1 VRELYGKGGAKA
13 PPVAVTMPPSARS
26 LFVPSFDGLTPAIV
40 AIVNS
45 QRVSVVPTW
54 RHRTDS
60 RVLFTPPKLNRGE
73 PVLTI
78 LLIVVLILMLGGG
91 GYYGYSSYGGRGLG
105 SVLGLVL
112 VIVLVVWLVGGLP
125 IHS

>member
-1 VRELYGKGGAKA
+1 MTVGKSKGYALFNIA
-13 PPVAVTMPPSARS
+13 HLEILDCCTCEQSAR
-26 LFVPSFDGLTPAIV
+26 VHRATVGL
-40 AIVNS
+40 
-45 QRVSVVPTW
+45 
-54 RHRTDS
+54 
-60 RVLFTPPKLNRGE
+60 TPPKLNRGE

-105 SVLGLVL
+105 GVLGLVL

>member
-1 VRELYGKGGAKA
+1 MLEAATRCNCEQSEAVRRAN
-13 PPVAVTMPPSARS
+13 VA
-26 LFVPSFDGLTPAIV
+26 
-40 AIVNS
+40 
-45 QRVSVVPTW
+45 
-54 RHRTDS
+54 
-60 RVLFTPPKLNRGE
+60 PPKLNRGE

-91 GYYGYSSYGGRGLG
+91 GYYGYSLYGGRGLG
-105 SVLGLVL
+105 GVLGLVL